1 MEEQTKQEN
10 NNWLAMT
17 NAQGGQIK
25 TVIGENSKALSE
37 ILMANI
43 KRVQDDPNFIPQA
56 KEIRDQVRELSNLAR
71 IEVDMVREMRML
83 HHS

>member
-1 MEEQTKQEN
+1 MEEKKEQDSNSGLT
-10 NNWLAMT
+10 LT
-17 NAQGGQIK
+17 NAQGGKMK
-25 TVIGENSKALSE
+25 TVIGENSRALSE

-43 KRVQDDPNFIPQA
+43 KKVQDDPGFIPQA

-83 HHS
+83 NNA